1 MVSNLPLGRSEVIDI
16 DKDKNG
22 NVTIEKILQSTYG
35 WSSEEVLL
43 KVFKMATDRSK
54 YLAELVG
61 EFLQALGSDTI
72 TIDEV
77 KNKLSFLQ
85 QVSTNLSEV
94 DPMKKVINSIVKE
107 FNS

>member
-1 MVSNLPLGRSEVIDI
+1 M
-16 DKDKNG
+16 
-22 NVTIEKILQSTYG
+22 TIEKILQSTYG

>member
-1 MVSNLPLGRSEVIDI
+1 
-16 DKDKNG
+16 
-22 NVTIEKILQSTYG
+22 
-35 WSSEEVLL
+35 
-43 KVFKMATDRSK
+43 MATDRSK

>member
-1 MVSNLPLGRSEVIDI
+1 M
-16 DKDKNG
+16 
-22 NVTIEKILQSTYG
+22 TIEKIQQNTYG